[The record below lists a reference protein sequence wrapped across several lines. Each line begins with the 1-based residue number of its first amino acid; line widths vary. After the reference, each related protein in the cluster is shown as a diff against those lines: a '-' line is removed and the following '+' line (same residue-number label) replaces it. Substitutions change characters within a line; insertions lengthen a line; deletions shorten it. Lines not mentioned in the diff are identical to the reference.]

1 MSTDDSTR
9 PDPADSSEVAE
20 TASTPVVQGRRE
32 AVREKAQQ
40 VHVQQSRARI
50 ARRTALITGAVAV
63 VAVVGVVVAWAV
75 GGSASKPQLS
85 PDADHQD
92 GFLVSAIAA
101 GTAVTSP
108 DDATPTATTDAAQP
122 SPSPSRTTT
131 APVDIHVYVDYLAPS
146 AREWQLANSAQLKS
160 WVADGAATLTY
171 HPVSMLTAKSN
182 GTKYSLRA
190 ASAAACVATYSPASL
205 FAFTDDLLARQPAV
219 DSDGLSD
226 KELADVALANGSD
239 DPKQLRQC
247 IETEAFASWVKAA
260 TERAVTGASD
270 GVALKGTSMITVN
283 GEEYVGEMTD
293 PAEFSQFVLTTASG
307 KSAKSQT
314 PTPTPTPTASP
325 SVTP

>member
-9 PDPADSSEVAE
+9 PDPTASSEVAE

-40 VHVQQSRARI
+40 VQVQQSRARI

-75 GGSASKPQLS
+75 GASASKPQLS

-92 GFLVSAIAA
+92 GFLVSTIAG

-108 DDATPTATTDAAQP
+108 DDATPTPTPTTGAAEP
-122 SPSPSRTTT
+122 APSPSRTTT

-205 FAFTDDLLARQPAV
+205 FAFTDDLLTRQPAV

-260 TERAVTGASD
+260 TERAVTGVSD
-270 GVALKGTSMITVN
+270 GVALRGTSMITVN

-307 KSAKSQT
+307 KSAKNQT
-314 PTPTPTPTASP
+314 PSPTPTASP